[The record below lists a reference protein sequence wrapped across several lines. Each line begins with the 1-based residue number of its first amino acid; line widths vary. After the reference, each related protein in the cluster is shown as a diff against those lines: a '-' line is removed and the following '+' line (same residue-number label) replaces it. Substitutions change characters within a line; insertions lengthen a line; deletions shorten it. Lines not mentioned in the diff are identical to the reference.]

1 MSTVKPAIGSFVKI
15 RVSITSPE
23 VDRSAIDPQQMTHTQ
38 DKTAT
43 ANPGTAIADEYAT
56 DDEAPGKSVV
66 HSEFNVSI
74 AEVLRRSKIRGAT
87 ATHTER

>member
-1 MSTVKPAIGSFVKI
+1 
-15 RVSITSPE
+15 
-23 VDRSAIDPQQMTHTQ
+23 MTHTQ